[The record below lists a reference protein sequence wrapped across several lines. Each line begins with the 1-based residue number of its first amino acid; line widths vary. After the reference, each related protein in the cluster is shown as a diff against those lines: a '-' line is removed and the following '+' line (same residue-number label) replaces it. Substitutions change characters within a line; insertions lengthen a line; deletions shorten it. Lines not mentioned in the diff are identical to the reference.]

1 MSLRSLTPAQLAPIL
16 AAALAIGGAPAALVA
31 TAPTIAALVLEL
43 LELVEGGADLP
54 EIVRARMPDDE
65 GLVLRVLE
73 QLRAQQ
79 PPEAS

>member
-1 MSLRSLTPAQLAPIL
+1 MTLRSLTAAQLTPIL

-31 TAPTIAALVLEL
+31 TAPAIAALLLEL
-43 LELVEGGADLP
+43 LDLVEGGADLP
-54 EIVRARMPDDE
+54 ALVQARMPDDE

-79 PPEAS
+79 AIS